1 MVDGESGAGATF
13 GLTHYFVT
21 PNWSCVELDCDNNY
35 NNFLNNF
42 FGGSGN
48 LYFFLYVSSNW
59 VKISLHTENQLHK
72 LPGSALKV

>member
-35 NNFLNNF
+35 NNFLNHF
-42 FGGSGN
+42 FGGGQVTSI
-48 LYFFLYVSSNW
+48 FFFMFHL
-59 VKISLHTENQLHK
+59 I
-72 LPGSALKV
+72 G